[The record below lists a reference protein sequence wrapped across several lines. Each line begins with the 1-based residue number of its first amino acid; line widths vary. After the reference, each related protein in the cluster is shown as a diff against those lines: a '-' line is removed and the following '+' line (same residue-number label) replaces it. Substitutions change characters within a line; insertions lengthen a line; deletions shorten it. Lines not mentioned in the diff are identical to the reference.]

1 MSGERFG
8 EMIEIIDML
17 GCFCLL
23 RVRMAFLLPSDTVL
37 NQCRGLWTYP
47 GFFNRIA
54 SKGLLRLEVL
64 GGTGGYWRVFKAG
77 AGSSVEWGT
86 DSARKRRGK
95 WNRKC
100 IHSTETEG
108 GALNTASDV
117 KKRQIQPEDRL

>member
-64 GGTGGYWRVFKAG
+64 GGTGGYSKLELGPLSSGVQTLRGRGGESGIESASIPLRLKAG
-77 AGSSVEWGT
+77 
-86 DSARKRRGK
+86 
-95 WNRKC
+95 
-100 IHSTETEG
+100 
-108 GALNTASDV
+108 L
-117 KKRQIQPEDRL
+117 